1 MTSSV
6 SRLLAMIS
14 LAGVAACSA
23 LSQQADTTRY
33 FVLRPEPA
41 PKRAES
47 RFERTIGIG
56 PVTIPD
62 HLDDRLVTRLSNEEI
77 SLSDDERWA
86 EPLHDS
92 LVAVLRQDLGPLLG
106 TDRILIYP
114 WRASEAP
121 DVAISIDIVRFER
134 TTRGTVELAARWTI
148 GPTASASPTSA
159 RSASIKGT
167 FAGTDVRAAVAALNA
182 GVAELSRQIA
192 ADVLR
197 TPVASRSRV
206 KRRAD

>member
-1 MTSSV
+1 MIASV

-41 PKRAES
+41 PKPAES
-47 RFERTIGIG
+47 RFAGTIGIG

-77 SLSDDERWA
+77 SISDDERWA
-86 EPLHDS
+86 EPLRES

-106 TDRILIYP
+106 TDRFLVYP

-121 DVAISIDIVRFER
+121 DLAISVDIVRFER
-134 TTRGTVELAARWTI
+134 TTRGTVEVAARWTI
-148 GPTASASPTSA
+148 APTTGASPMSA
-159 RSASIKGT
+159 RSASIRGT
-167 FAGTDVRAAVAALNA
+167 FAGTDARAAVAALNA

-192 ADVLR
+192 ADVVR
-197 TPVASRSRV
+197 TPVAFRGRV
-206 KRRAD
+206 R